1 MTHKRKVKQRTSA
14 CEVPVDDLRL
24 HIEDHM
30 LRYKCDM
37 DLILGA
43 FPESAVQYALPE
55 TPESRSAEGRAA
67 VMRGRLW
74 TARIWG
80 WHLKTNFPFRRL
92 SHLRDSSRW
101 LSWHRNSLRHRLSHN
116 GCQGAGSES
125 DRKTRFLVVL

>member
-37 DLILGA
+37 DLISGA

-67 VMRGRLW
+67 VSAAVCGLRAYGDGTSKQTFLLDVYLICE
-74 TARIWG
+74 TAADG
-80 WHLKTNFPFRRL
+80 
-92 SHLRDSSRW
+92 
-101 LSWHRNSLRHRLSHN
+101 
-116 GCQGAGSES
+116 
-125 DRKTRFLVVL
+125 